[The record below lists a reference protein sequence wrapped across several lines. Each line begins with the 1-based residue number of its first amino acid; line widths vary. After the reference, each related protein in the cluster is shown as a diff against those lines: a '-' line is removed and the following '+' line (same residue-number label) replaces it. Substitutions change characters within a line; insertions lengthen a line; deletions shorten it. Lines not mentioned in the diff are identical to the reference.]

1 MHLCFGFSLAFAH
14 TKIEVHPEEP
24 LTYDWKGHG
33 FKVDIPAG
41 AISSR
46 GPVTMHIQAS
56 LRGDYQFPDDGVLV
70 SGVYS
75 LSLYPP
81 VEKFDKKVTITLQHC
96 ACVDDDD
103 EEAALSFYTA
113 KDTPPYIFERL
124 PGGSFS
130 ESGEAFID
138 VSHFTLFTVFGKK
151 PLKYAIC
158 TYYVPKQLNIHEA
171 HITVTLKKEL
181 LMEVKA

>member
-1 MHLCFGFSLAFAH
+1 MPNPLFCVAFAQV
-14 TKIEVHPEEP
+14 KIETHPEES
-24 LTYDWKGHG
+24 LTYDWKGNG
-33 FKVDIPAG
+33 LKINLPAG
-41 AISSR
+41 AISSS

-56 LRGDYQFPDDGVLV
+56 LQRECQFRDDGVVV
-70 SGVYS
+70 SGIYH

-81 VEKFDKKVTITLQHC
+81 VEKFHKKVTLTLQHC

-103 EEAALSFYTA
+103 HDGASLSFYAA

-130 ESGEAFID
+130 DSGEATINVD
-138 VSHFTLFTVFGKK
+138 HFTLFTVFGKK
-151 PLKYAIC
+151 QLKYAIC

-181 LMEVKA
+181 LMEVYV